1 MPKKI
6 KTRKKTKRKY
16 KELSLRAHG
25 NKKRSPHS
33 IKITDVPLSKIK
45 SKGSRA
51 TKGDIDFH
59 YQSYSNIIDF
69 FKSLKIKLRVRYYNP
84 LFHLK
89 ATKKKIEHTET
100 GMNGMNGISSYT
112 FDRDYNI
119 LMINITTEEGNHA
132 NIAMINNVNKTIEF
146 FEPHGYRRNKN
157 SEIAGIKGIYN
168 KKIKL
173 LTKYFK
179 DLLPSH
185 SFINVTDFNKE
196 TSFQT
201 LLDPEENSGF
211 CVTWCILFIH
221 YRLLNPHVLVSRLIE
236 RMHKQMTTPKLLRYA
251 KFVEE
256 TVKKI

>member
-1 MPKKI
+1 MPKNI
-6 KTRKKTKRKY
+6 KTRKNTERKY

-25 NKKRSPHS
+25 NKKRSPHNR
-33 IKITDVPLSKIK
+33 KITDVPLSKIK

-89 ATKKKIEHTET
+89 ATKKKIEHTMN

-132 NIAMINNVNKTIEF
+132 NIAMVNNVNKTIEF

-221 YRLLNPHVLVSRLIE
+221 YRLLNPHALVSRLIE
-236 RMHKQMTTPKLLRYA
+236 RMHNQMTTPKLLRYA

>member
-1 MPKKI
+1 MPKKKIRTI
-6 KTRKKTKRKY
+6 KNTERKY

-25 NKKRSPHS
+25 NKKRSPHNR
-33 IKITDVPLSKIK
+33 KIIDVPLSKIK

-51 TKGDIDFH
+51 TKGGIDFH

-89 ATKKKIEHTET
+89 ATKKKIEHIET
-100 GMNGMNGISSYT
+100 GGNGVSEFT

-157 SEIAGIKGIYN
+157 SEIAGIRGIYN

>member
-1 MPKKI
+1 
-6 KTRKKTKRKY
+6 
-16 KELSLRAHG
+16 
-25 NKKRSPHS
+25 
-33 IKITDVPLSKIK
+33 
-45 SKGSRA
+45 
-51 TKGDIDFH
+51 
-59 YQSYSNIIDF
+59 
-69 FKSLKIKLRVRYYNP
+69 
-84 LFHLK
+84 
-89 ATKKKIEHTET
+89 
-100 GMNGMNGISSYT
+100 
-112 FDRDYNI
+112 
-119 LMINITTEEGNHA
+119 MINITTEEGNHA

-157 SEIAGIKGIYN
+157 SEIAGIRGIYN

>member
-1 MPKKI
+1 MPKKKIRTI
-6 KTRKKTKRKY
+6 KNTERKY

-25 NKKRSPHS
+25 NKKRSPHNR
-33 IKITDVPLSKIK
+33 KIIDVPLSKIK

-89 ATKKKIEHTET
+89 ATKKKIEHIET
-100 GMNGMNGISSYT
+100 GGNGVSEFT

-157 SEIAGIKGIYN
+157 SEIAGIRGIYN